1 MPALPEKV
9 TLSCQV
15 SFYPLGQADYLD
27 PINRVLALMEGSGL
41 EYDIGPMSTRLTGES
56 GALFGLLRQISEEL
70 CPACGYVMTVTL
82 SNVCGLE

>member
-56 GALFGLLRQISEEL
+56 GALFGLLRRISEEL
-70 CPACGYVMTVTL
+70 YPACGYVMTVTL